1 MLRLA
6 AEGTDGTALEFIN
19 PLSLELNKAYGTPC
33 HQLVISFAL
42 TGPVGEIAAVTLYSD
57 ADRLFHGI
65 ADRQLTAMDGKG
77 LTLTLECRSPEALL
91 VDNEALPRVQYYAK
105 LSAVAR
111 QQAAPYG
118 IQGVRGSDP
127 SLSQY
132 TVYKGTSVWNTLDRF
147 CRQTLG
153 YSPRVDNDGWLNT
166 APPGAGRVISV
177 SNLIPKAW
185 SYLSIRKELN
195 RCEVLSEVRVNNRY
209 GSYATRGVNPKA
221 LGVQRMWLLN
231 PSGEWANLPK
241 QSAQEA
247 IRASMLEK
255 ERFIVTLPAIARC
268 DIGDVAE
275 LPDEPFAVKGLFIG
289 GITYALN
296 EGGLFTTLELY
307 NKEYI

>member
-1 MLRLA
+1 MIRLA
-6 AEGTDGTALEFIN
+6 AEMTDGTAMEFTN

-42 TGPVGEIAAVTLYSD
+42 TRLVGEIAAVALYSD
-57 ADRLFHGI
+57 GDQLFYGI
-65 ADRQLTAMDGKG
+65 ADRQLIAVNERE

-105 LSAVAR
+105 LSTIVR

-118 IQGVRGSDP
+118 IRGVRGGDP

-132 TVYKGTSVWNTLDRF
+132 AVYKGTSVWNTLDRF

-153 YSPRVDNDGWLNT
+153 YSPRVSDDGWLDT
-166 APPGAGRVISV
+166 APPGAGRVISI
-177 SNLIPKAW
+177 SNLMPKAW
-185 SYLSIRKELN
+185 NYLSIRKELS

-209 GSYATRGVNPKA
+209 GSYTTKVINPA
-221 LGVQRMWLLN
+221 AMGVQRMRLLN
-231 PSGEWANLPK
+231 PSGEWASLPK

-255 ERFIVTLPAIARC
+255 ERLVVTLPAIVRC
-268 DIGDVAE
+268 DIGDTAE
-275 LPDEPFAVKGLFIG
+275 LPDEPLSAKGLFIG

-296 EGGLFTTLELY
+296 EGGLSTTLELY